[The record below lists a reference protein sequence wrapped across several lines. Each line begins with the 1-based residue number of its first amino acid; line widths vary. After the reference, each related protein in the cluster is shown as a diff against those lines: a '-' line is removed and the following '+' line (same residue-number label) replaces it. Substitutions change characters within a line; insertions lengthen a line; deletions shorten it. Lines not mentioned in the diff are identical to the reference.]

1 MRTNKNSHN
10 PNGGL
15 KPRGFTLIELLVVIA
30 IIAILA
36 AMLLPA
42 LAKAKGKA
50 QAVSCM
56 SNTKQIMLGWLLY
69 VDDNEDKLP
78 RKIYPNGVLWGNTEN
93 TNANLYLRPD
103 PSVPN
108 GSLSGYVKSIGVYK
122 CPADSRIDPITGTR
136 LFSISANSFL
146 SGVSVTAVN
155 QIPGRNYSTTGL
167 AKLGKLT
174 KPGPAMTFVT
184 LDEHPDSI
192 DDALFHPAGGY
203 SLPNALLRNIP
214 ASYHY
219 GGGGNL
225 SFADG
230 HSEIHKWKDDRTKPK
245 VIGSQQPSPSPQPS
259 AGNEDCMWISDHLPY
274 N

>member
-1 MRTNKNSHN
+1 MLITPQNKSRNATLS
-10 PNGGL
+10 
-15 KPRGFTLIELLVVIA
+15 RRYAFTLIELLVVIA

-50 QAVSCM
+50 QAISCM
-56 SNTKQIMLGWLLY
+56 SNTKQLMIGWLLY
-69 VDDNEDKLP
+69 VGDNEDKMP
-78 RKIYPNGVLWGNTEN
+78 TKIYANGTLWGNLDN
-93 TNANLYLRPD
+93 TNSAKLLDKDQSQLASYIR
-103 PSVPN
+103 SV
-108 GSLSGYVKSIGVYK
+108 GVYK
-122 CPADSRIDPITGTR
+122 CPADSRLDPVTGTR
-136 LFSISANSFL
+136 LFSISANAFL
-146 SGVSVTAVN
+146 SGVSVTAVSE
-155 QIPGRNYSTTGL
+155 IPGRVYSAVGL
-167 AKLGKLT
+167 TKLGKLT

-203 SLPNALLRNIP
+203 SLPNARLRNIP

-230 HSEIHKWKDDRTKPK
+230 HSEIHKWKDARTKPK
-245 VIGSQQPSPSPQPS
+245 IIGTQQPTPSPQPS